1 MRPLSFK
8 LIFHLAKNMKHW
20 IFITRARVLVF
31 FIVAQ
36 TVVLHAAQVG
46 LIKIDGAI
54 GPATANYISRALD
67 VAAAQNDE
75 CLVIQLNTP
84 GGLAGSMNDIIE
96 RFYDSPIPTVVY
108 VSPEGAMAGSAGC
121 YITLAANIA
130 AMAPHTQIGAAHPVE
145 LGGGEDETTNSI
157 MMQKMGNMYAKV
169 IQSIAE
175 KRHRNAAWASSSVS
189 ESAAITAEEA
199 LKTNVIDLIAT
210 NLPDLLQKIN
220 GLSANGKILKTAG
233 ATVVEIPMVM
243 SEEFFQMFWQP
254 EVMMLLTLVAI
265 YGIIA
270 EISHPGAILP
280 GVAGALAIILLLYM
294 SSTLPLNAA
303 GAALLLLAVA
313 LFVLDIFAPTHG
325 VLTVGGIIAFFLGM
339 LMLFN
344 REPAGYHLPM
354 TWVIAATVVTAAF
367 FIFFVSQG
375 IRAQFLPKR
384 AGAETMFGKIVT
396 AQSRIDAVG
405 GMVFIE
411 GELWKAVSETPVEPG
426 QPVEVTGL
434 EGLTLKV
441 KPKIN

>member
-1 MRPLSFK
+1 MICASL
-8 LIFHLAKNMKHW
+8 HLGTSSVKAQNMKHW
-20 IFITRARVLVF
+20 TFITRSLVF
-31 FIVAQ
+31 LIVAQ
-36 TVVLHAAQVG
+36 AFILRASQVG

-67 VAAAQNDE
+67 VAAAQNDQ

-84 GGLAGSMNDIIE
+84 GGLVGSMNEIVSK
-96 RFYDSPIPTVVY
+96 FYTSPIPTVVY
-108 VSPEGAMAGSAGC
+108 VAPEGAMAGSAGC
-121 YITLAANIA
+121 YITLAADVA
-130 AMAPHTQIGAAHPVE
+130 VMAPHTTIGAAHPVNV
-145 LGGGEDETTNSI
+145 GGMDETTNNI
-157 MMQKMGNMYAKV
+157 EMQKAGNAYEKV
-169 IQSIAE
+169 MQTIAE
-175 KRHRNAAWASSSVS
+175 KRHRNADWARASVR
-189 ESAAITAEEA
+189 ESADLTSEEA

-210 NLPDLLQKIN
+210 DIPDLLQKIN
-220 GLSANGKILKTAG
+220 GRSVNGKVLKTTG

-294 SSTLPLNAA
+294 SATLPLNAA
-303 GAALLLLAVA
+303 GAALLVLAVA

-325 VLTVGGIIAFFLGM
+325 VLTVGGIVAFFLGL

-367 FIFFVSQG
+367 FIFFVSKG
-375 IRAQFLPKR
+375 ISAQFQPKR
-384 AGAETMFGKIVT
+384 AGVETMIGKTVN
-396 AQSRIDAVG
+396 AQSRIDSNG
-405 GMVFIE
+405 GRVFIE
-411 GELWKAVSETPVEPG
+411 GELWNAVSETPVESG